1 MHPANRIR
9 GTWSQ
14 HLAGRRIALGIA
26 GSIGAVRT
34 VELARALIRHGAEV
48 TVVMTPAATRIVHP
62 DALEF
67 ATGKPPVTRLSGA
80 VEHVSE
86 LGEQGDA
93 DLFLVA
99 PATANTVAKLALGID
114 DTALTTYAAVALGAG
129 RPVLVAPAM
138 HGVMEE
144 NPATRR
150 HVDTLKERGVTFVPP
165 LYEEG
170 KAKLAPAG
178 AITASVLRALGPGTL
193 TNRRVLL
200 ITGRSEEPVD
210 TVRVLSNRSSGA
222 TGRAFAD
229 ALDRHGA
236 TLTVLTSETD
246 HAWPPGTEVRPFSSL
261 RGLVADLPGLLHEK
275 KPHWVLVPAALADFI
290 PERSAHKLSSEEKA
304 PTLRLERAPKVLPV
318 VRENAPDAR
327 IVSWKL
333 EDTLEKAVI
342 SARQRLDRQRIDAV
356 VANAAVT
363 LGAEATHVTVVTPD
377 DETPV
382 QGSKAEIAE
391 AVLTI
396 LASRFDSVEATR
408 RTTPA

>member
-1 MHPANRIR
+1 MHPSDRIR
-9 GTWSQ
+9 GTWSN

-34 VELARALIRHGAEV
+34 VELARLLIRHGAEV
-48 TVVMTPAATRIVHP
+48 SVVMTPAATHILHP

-67 ATGKPPVTRLSGA
+67 ATGKPPVTKLTGA
-80 VEHVSE
+80 VEHVSQ

-99 PATANTVAKLALGID
+99 PATANTIAKMALGID

-144 NPATRR
+144 NPATKR
-150 HVDTLKERGVTFVPP
+150 HMDTLKERGVVFVPP

-170 KAKLAPAG
+170 KAKLAPPHQV
-178 AITASVLRALGPGTL
+178 TACVLRALGPKTL

-229 ALDRHGA
+229 ALYRHGA
-236 TLTVLTSETD
+236 SLTVVTSETD
-246 HAWPPGTEVRPFSSL
+246 HAWPPGVDVHPFSSI
-261 RGLVADLPGLLHEK
+261 RGLVQDLPGLLHEQ
-275 KPHWVLVPAALADFI
+275 KPHWVLMPAALADFI
-290 PERSAHKLSSEEKA
+290 PQRSAHKLSSEEKA
-304 PTLRLERAPKVLPV
+304 PTLRLERAPKVLPM
-318 VRENAPDAR
+318 VREHAPDAR
-327 IVSWKL
+327 IISWKL
-333 EDTLEKAVI
+333 EDTLEKAVA
-342 SARQRLDRQRIDAV
+342 SARTRLDRQKIDAV

-363 LGAEATHVTVVTPD
+363 LGAGETHATVVTED

-382 QGSKAEIAE
+382 EGTKDEIAE
-391 AVLTI
+391 TVLSI
-396 LASRFDSVEATR
+396 LASRFDTAKATR
-408 RTTPA
+408 RATTA